1 MARGTLRRFDTQAKA
16 SWIVSLAAA
25 AGVVVLVFLAGRNL
39 DTELRVIR
47 FSPDSMYKPL
57 YLGICAVTMLLAVVG
72 LVLGFNSA
80 GQRRN
85 EMQTRS
91 WLGFF
96 IGTGSFSLAIVLF
109 WVFWKLQLAL

>member
-1 MARGTLRRFDTQAKA
+1 MARGTLRRFDTQAKV

-25 AGVVVLVFLAGRNL
+25 AGVVLLAFLAARNL

-47 FSPDSMYKPL
+47 FSPDSMYQPL
-57 YLGICAVTMLLAVVG
+57 YLGICAVTMVLAVVG

-85 EMQTRS
+85 ELQARS

-96 IGTGSFSLAIVLF
+96 IGTGAFSLAIVLF
-109 WVFWKLQLAL
+109 WMFVRLRLAL

>member
-80 GQRRN
+80 G
-85 EMQTRS
+85 
-91 WLGFF
+91 
-96 IGTGSFSLAIVLF
+96 
-109 WVFWKLQLAL
+109 

>member
-16 SWIVSLAAA
+16 SWIVSLAAV
-25 AGVVVLVFLAGRNL
+25 AGVVILAYLAWRNL

-47 FSPDSMYKPL
+47 FSRSSLFQPL

-72 LVLGFNSA
+72 LALGFNSA

-85 EMQTRS
+85 EMQARS
-91 WLGFF
+91 WMGFF
-96 IGTGSFSLAIVLF
+96 VGTGAFSLAIVLCWMF
-109 WVFWKLQLAL
+109 LSLRLAL

>member
-25 AGVVVLVFLAGRNL
+25 AGVVLLVFLAGRNL
-39 DTELRVIR
+39 DIELRVIR
-47 FSPDSMYKPL
+47 FSPDSMYQPL
-57 YLGICAVTMLLAVVG
+57 YLVICAVTMVLAVVG

-85 EMQTRS
+85 EMQARS

-96 IGTGSFSLAIVLF
+96 VGTGSFSLAIVLF
-109 WVFWKLQLAL
+109 WAFWKLRLAL